1 MSKRSSYQN
10 WTLHLI
16 LQVFSATV
24 SSNSLDNNL
33 GILTSKTFKR
43 YLTLG
48 RDNWQLCYLQFF
60 LESLNWLI
68 HVHSDTESITWPVAI
83 KSPEHRINYR
93 CEGHSRSLQFR
104 VRNMLKWQIPNEIS
118 SLMVCTVAWTVI
130 IRNKDCDKNA
140 CLRYHASNIRD
151 LK

>member
-33 GILTSKTFKR
+33 GILTSITFKR

-60 LESLNWLI
+60 LEPLNWLI
-68 HVHSDTESITWPVAI
+68 HVHSDTESIT
-83 KSPEHRINYR
+83 
-93 CEGHSRSLQFR
+93 
-104 VRNMLKWQIPNEIS
+104 
-118 SLMVCTVAWTVI
+118 
-130 IRNKDCDKNA
+130 
-140 CLRYHASNIRD
+140 
-151 LK
+151 